1 MTQKAALP
9 EKTFW
14 VIVADESRAIF
25 YSRKTRSAPLQEFLS
40 LDNEMAR
47 VKTAELLTDRGGRS
61 FDSAGK
67 GRHTMAKEKSGPK
80 RHLAEAFA
88 KQIAERI
95 GKATHAGN
103 CRDYALVSAPR
114 FLGVLRDAVSVT
126 TKKEP
131 YQSIP
136 KEVVGKD
143 TAFLQK
149 LLDKHS

>member
-1 MTQKAALP
+1 MTQAAVSA

-14 VIVADESRAIF
+14 VVVADESRAIF
-25 YSRKTRSAPLQEFLS
+25 YSRKTRRAPMQELFS
-40 LDNEMAR
+40 TENELAR
-47 VKTAELLTDRGGRS
+47 VKTGELLSDRGGRS

-95 GKATHAGN
+95 GKATHAGS
-103 CRDYALVSAPR
+103 CRGYALIAPPR
-114 FLGVLRDAVSVT
+114 FLGILRDAVSLT
-126 TKKEP
+126 SKNEP
-131 YQSIP
+131 YQSIS

-143 TAFLQK
+143 TAFIQK
-149 LLDKHS
+149 LMDSA